1 GVMRRA
7 RGNGPDVPVLLVLV
21 SDGKANV
28 PLPDTTGDPWQQ
40 ALTAAKESAGEGWP
54 ALVLDTDAGFVRM
67 GRAAELAQA
76 LGAECL
82 PLDGLSAETLVLKL
96 RQTTLA

>member
-1 GVMRRA
+1 M
-7 RGNGPDVPVLLVLV
+7 LL

-40 ALTAAKESAGEGWP
+40 ALLAARELAKQGWP
-54 ALVLDTDAGFVRM
+54 ALVLDADAGFVRM
-67 GRAAELAQA
+67 GRAGELAQE

-82 PLDGLSAETLVLKL
+82 ALDGLSAESLMLTV
-96 RQTTLA
+96 RQKVG